1 MIGAPGKFAR
11 QALLWGVVLL
21 LTGTIAGQEK
31 APAAQSPAPEKPR
44 RVVVTFDGKLEDL
57 PEVKPED
64 FQIEVGKQ
72 KTPPTR
78 ILKPEELPTLLAI
91 VLQDNQPPD
100 FGVQLPALREFI
112 TSQPPNT
119 FVGVFYLN
127 GQTIDF
133 ALPPPHFFSDLPKVA
148 AALRAP
154 NGNQAAAPPSPYE
167 KVTQIIAFMDSLPEA
182 RKEILLFSEGSD
194 SIAAQSGA
202 TPQQNKMLVQA
213 IRRSMQAGIPVWVVY
228 ALAFVPETRLTEI
241 TGQGPLGREGQ
252 GKQAPSA
259 EYGAMAAPGTDPF
272 GSSGAAV
279 SGSAYLDY
287 LADGTGAKVFS
298 SGKFAVDIRPYLA
311 EFNQLLKQQVVLEYQ
326 GEGDL
331 KKVKMNRKLRGVNVL
346 APER

>member
-1 MIGAPGKFAR
+1 MNKTAGRIAK
-11 QALLWGVVLL
+11 QLLLAGLLLL
-21 LTGTIAGQEK
+21 LTAAPQGQ
-31 APAAQSPAPEKPR
+31 AQQTPAQPEPGPKPR
-44 RVVVTFDGKLEDL
+44 RVVVTFDGELEDV

-72 KTPPTR
+72 KTPPAR
-78 ILKPEELPTLLAI
+78 ILRTDELPTLLAI

-100 FGVQLPALREFI
+100 FGVQLPALRDFI
-112 TSQPPNT
+112 TSQPANT
-119 FVGVFYLN
+119 YVGFFYLN

-133 ALPPPHFFSDLPKVA
+133 VMPPPHFYSDLPKVA

-154 NGNQAAAPPSPYE
+154 NGNPAAAPPSPYD
-167 KVTQIIAFMDSLPEA
+167 KVAQIVAYMDSLPPA

-194 SIAAQSGA
+194 SIAAQSAA

-213 IRRSMQAGIPVWVVY
+213 IKRSIEAGIPVWVVY
-228 ALAFVPETRLTEI
+228 ALAFGPETRLTEV

-272 GSSGAAV
+272 GSSGAAP
-279 SGSAYLDY
+279 SGGAYLDY

-298 SGKFAVDIRPYLA
+298 SGKFAIDIRPFLA
-311 EFNQLLKQQVVLEYQ
+311 ELNQLLKQQVVLEYQ
-326 GEGDL
+326 GEGEL
-331 KKVKMNRKLRGVNVL
+331 RKVKMNRKLRGVRVL

>member
-1 MIGAPGKFAR
+1 MVWLLMAP
-11 QALLWGVVLL
+11 ALV
-21 LTGTIAGQEK
+21 GQEK
-31 APAAQSPAPEKPR
+31 APAGQSPAREKPR
-44 RVVVTFDGKLEDL
+44 RLVVTFDGKLEDL

-78 ILKPEELPTLLAI
+78 ILKPAELPTLLAI

-100 FGVQLPALREFI
+100 FGVQLPALRDFI
-112 TSQPPNT
+112 ISQPANT
-119 FVGVFYLN
+119 YVGVFYLN

-133 ALPPPHFFSDLPKVA
+133 AMPPPHFFSDLPKVA
-148 AALRAP
+148 TALRAP
-154 NGNQAAAPPSPYE
+154 NGNKAAAPPSPYE
-167 KVTQIIAFMDSLPEA
+167 KVAQLIAFMDTLPEA

-194 SIAAQSGA
+194 SIAAQSSA

-213 IRRSMQAGIPVWVVY
+213 IKRSMQAGIPVWVVY
-228 ALAFVPETRLTEI
+228 VLAFAPEVRLTEV
-241 TGQGPLGREGQ
+241 TGQGPLGQQGL

-259 EYGAMAAPGTDPF
+259 EYGALAAPGTDPF
-272 GSSGAAV
+272 GAAGQAV

-298 SGKFAVDIRPYLA
+298 SGKFALDIRPFLA

-331 KKVKMNRKLRGVNVL
+331 KRVKVNRKPRGVNVL
-346 APER
+346 TPER